1 MTLRCI
7 DFSVIANVSLLSVNM
22 IRKESLELLERNVK
36 NHLLQLRELRAFP
49 RTTEKPEV
57 GAGKVRNERLL
68 WRWGGIEQRKG
79 KHGKNR
85 EMFLWWLNRHLHPSI
100 RCRLGATSTDGS
112 GNASQPGETGRSS
125 EYNDFPVILNS
136 KLKELFLNAFI
147 FYLR

>member
-68 WRWGGIEQRKG
+68 WR
-79 KHGKNR
+79 
-85 EMFLWWLNRHLHPSI
+85 
-100 RCRLGATSTDGS
+100 
-112 GNASQPGETGRSS
+112 
-125 EYNDFPVILNS
+125 
-136 KLKELFLNAFI
+136 
-147 FYLR
+147 